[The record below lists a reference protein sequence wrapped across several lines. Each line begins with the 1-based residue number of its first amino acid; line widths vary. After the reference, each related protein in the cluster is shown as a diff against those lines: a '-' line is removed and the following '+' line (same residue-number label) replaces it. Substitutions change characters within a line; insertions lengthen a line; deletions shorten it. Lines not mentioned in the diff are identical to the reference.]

1 MSYIVYEMCTQVG
14 SDILY
19 LYTVSLIDRTAAD
32 LGSWVVACDYQML
45 CL

>member
-14 SDILY
+14 RILY

-32 LGSWVVACDYQML
+32 LGSWVVACDYQMR

>member
-1 MSYIVYEMCTQVG
+1 MKYVYP
-14 SDILY
+14 SRKDILY